1 MHAKIT
7 IGMWPNEKLEHIGK
21 LPDVMDVVEVA
32 AQLFNTNDT
41 DNETNNT
48 NDESDDEKHL
58 KLNEYP
64 SYPHTSGRMGAM
76 AIYSPTGVG
85 GLVVVVCMSFFWHRC
100 VFWHSHVC
108 SCLIYGGRWLVAK
121 YLK

>member
-1 MHAKIT
+1 MKQT
-7 IGMWPNEKLEHIGK
+7 TQMMK
-21 LPDVMDVVEVA
+21 VMMK
-32 AQLFNTNDT
+32 
-41 DNETNNT
+41 
-48 NDESDDEKHL
+48 KHL

-100 VFWHSHVC
+100 VF
-108 SCLIYGGRWLVAK
+108 LA
-121 YLK
+121 